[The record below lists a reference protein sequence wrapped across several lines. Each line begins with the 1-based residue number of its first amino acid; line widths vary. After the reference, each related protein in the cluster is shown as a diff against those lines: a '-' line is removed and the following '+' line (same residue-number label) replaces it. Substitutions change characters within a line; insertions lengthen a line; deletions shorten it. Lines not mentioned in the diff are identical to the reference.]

1 MENKIAN
8 NVETTPPKISRRGF
22 LGKLG
27 IYSFFAYL
35 GGSAL
40 ATLRFLFPNVLYEPS
55 TTFRAGSP
63 DEYSA
68 GSVST
73 RWMKEHRV
81 WIVHSNKGIY
91 ALFGKCTHLGCTPNW
106 FEAEKRFKC
115 PCHGSNFDV
124 QGNVIAGPAPKPL
137 FRAQISL
144 SDDGQILVDKGRL
157 ENNPD
162 KREGK
167 NFLLSV

>member
-1 MENKIAN
+1 
-8 NVETTPPKISRRGF
+8 
-22 LGKLG
+22 
-27 IYSFFAYL
+27 
-35 GGSAL
+35 
-40 ATLRFLFPNVLYEPS
+40 
-55 TTFRAGSP
+55 
-63 DEYSA
+63 
-68 GSVST
+68 
-73 RWMKEHRV
+73 MKEHRV

-167 NFLLSV
+167 GFILSV